1 MCKGKHAVA
10 VFVVTGLALA
20 TAGAWASG
28 PEDIRKLPFAEFWAL
43 GTSTKQTCNTTQT
56 CISGTGSGRL
66 KVSFAPEGPLALL
79 TVDTGN
85 ATPNGFGGK
94 CAAVGG
100 TVTFSPPGDA
110 TEMLVLEI
118 QGSDCQIG
126 AEPSLSEIT
135 ATYLVDTA
143 ASTGRFNRVTGGG
156 SFNWAVDASGSPTS
170 VQFAGV
176 GVKEYPSS
184 PI

>member
-1 MCKGKHAVA
+1 
-10 VFVVTGLALA
+10 
-20 TAGAWASG
+20 
-28 PEDIRKLPFAEFWAL
+28 
-43 GTSTKQTCNTTQT
+43 
-56 CISGTGSGRL
+56 L

-79 TVDTGN
+79 AVYNWTASLTVDTGN
-85 ATPNGFGGK
+85 GTPNGFGGK

-156 SFNWAVDASGSPTS
+156 SFNWAADASGLPTS
-170 VQFAGV
+170 VSFAGV
-176 GVKEYPSS
+176 GVKHFPTG